1 MAGKDGKDD
10 KASSQPA
17 AGAKPVG
24 LSPLNAPP
32 GLDLRNLGGAPM
44 GKAEA
49 GKPATPPTAGDAK
62 SPTANEPGADAPKPF
77 ADFSAKA
84 PEMTAALGRFG
95 RDAFD
100 RLNVA
105 QGGAVLSDVARQA
118 RDKLGAEVGKRTQAR
133 PAAKA
138 ATAPQG
144 NAKQKRLLRGL
155 IVFVIGAVIVY
166 LHARSNVPALF
177 GRSAS
182 PDAVLLGQLA
192 ANLGAAVIGLVL
204 GAVPVLLFTRYRD
217 IGIALGALLLL
228 YAVLFPAV
236 GMGMTLVSGVV
247 GVVAGLVL
255 AGKFFMKNA
264 AMPDTFGTSRWATL
278 EDLDAAGLTGEE
290 GYRLGAF
297 VEGKEEALIRYAGQ
311 RHLLTVA
318 PTRAGKGVSAIIPN
332 LLTYRGSAL
341 VIDPKGENAL
351 ITANRRKAL
360 GQAVHMIDP
369 WGIAAP
375 KLGVAA
381 ARFNPLDMLKADDPD
396 LVENAVLVADALV
409 VGGDGKDR
417 FWDDEA
423 RAFLVG
429 TILWVVTAPEEA
441 GNRHLGRVRDLL
453 MLEAEDMADLFQKMI
468 AAQHSAVNAAGGRA
482 MQKEPKLLSNV
493 LATVQSHTN
502 MLDSPRIRE
511 SLSASDVSFAALK
524 TKPTTIYLILP
535 ADRLETYGR
544 WLRLL
549 VQQALVVNARNIDV
563 TPERPILFLL
573 DEMAALGR
581 LAMVEQAYG
590 LMAGFG
596 MQLWGIVQDLSQLKR
611 LYGDGW
617 ETFVGNSG
625 VLQYFGSRDRM
636 TAEYFSALCG
646 VTTVWNISTAISHA
660 TGGDSESTTTSA
672 TQRSLAFPD
681 ELMTMR
687 GERQLLLVENGYPIK
702 AQKKPWFADA
712 EMKGLVA

>member
-24 LSPLNAPP
+24 LSKVNPGF
-32 GLDLRNLGGAPM
+32 GLDLRNVGDSTF
-44 GKAEA
+44 GKGQAEA
-49 GKPATPPTAGDAK
+49 GKPATPPQSGEAQA
-62 SPTANEPGADAPKPF
+62 PGTDAPKPF
-77 ADFSAKA
+77 ADLAAKA

-100 RLNVA
+100 RLSA
-105 QGGAVLSDVARQA
+105 SQAGATLSEVARQA
-118 RDKLGAEVGKRTQAR
+118 RGKVEAQVDARAKTR
-133 PAAKA
+133 PAAKTA
-138 ATAPQG
+138 AAPQ
-144 NAKQKRLLRGL
+144 AKGKPNRPLRGL
-155 IVFVIGAVIVY
+155 IVFGIGAVLVY
-166 LHARSNVPALF
+166 LHARSNVPAMF
-177 GRSAS
+177 GPSTP
-182 PDAVLLGQLA
+182 PDTILLRQ
-192 ANLGAAVIGLVL
+192 LGANIGAGIIGLIL
-204 GAVPVLLFTRYRD
+204 GIAPVLLFTRYRD
-217 IGIALGALLLL
+217 IGIALCGLLLL
-228 YAVLFPAV
+228 YAVLFPGV
-236 GMGMTLVSGVV
+236 GMGMTLVSGGV
-247 GVVAGLVL
+247 GVIAGLVL
-255 AGKFFMKNA
+255 AGAFFVKKDG
-264 AMPDTFGTSRWATL
+264 MPDTFGTSRWATL
-278 EDLDAAGLTGEE
+278 EDIDAAGLTGEE

-297 VEGKEEALIRYAGQ
+297 IEGKEERLIRYAGQ

-360 GQAVHMIDP
+360 GQAVHMVDP
-369 WGIAAP
+369 WNITAG

-381 ARFNPLDMLKADDPD
+381 ARFNPLDMLNADDPD
-396 LVENAVLVADALV
+396 FVENAVLVADALV
-409 VGGDGKDR
+409 VGGDAKDR

-429 TILWVVTAPEEA
+429 IILWVATAPEEKD
-441 GNRHLGRVRDLL
+441 NRTLGRVRDLL
-453 MLEAEDMADLFQKMI
+453 MLEANEMADLFQKMI
-468 AAQHSAVNAAGGRA
+468 GSAHPAVSGAGGRA

-511 SLSASDVSFAALK
+511 SLSGSDVHFEDLK
-524 TKPTTIYLILP
+524 TTATTIYLILP
-535 ADRLETYGR
+535 ADRLDTYGR

-563 TPERPILFLL
+563 KPQRPILFLL
-573 DEMAALGR
+573 DEMASLGR

-611 LYGDGW
+611 LYGEGW

-636 TAEYFSALCG
+636 TAEYFSTLCG
-646 VTTVWNISTAISHA
+646 VSTVWNISTAISTA
-660 TGGDSESTTTSA
+660 VGGDSESTTTSA
-672 TQRSLAFPD
+672 AQRSLAFPD

-702 AQKKPWFADA
+702 AQKRPWFNDPELGNLA
-712 EMKGLVA
+712 E